1 MISAKKLIYKIVE
14 KISTLKGDISSL
26 NTSVSSLNT
35 SVSSLDTNCV
45 KKSDIVKTSHTTG
58 TITIGAGAKY
68 SNDFTFNKAG
78 YTPIALN
85 GQLLNWVSG
94 NTSKMNIYNEELT
107 GGGGSATVG
116 ISIQNLDSAQCQFTV
131 TFYITWVKA

>member
-35 SVSSLDTNCV
+35 SVSSLNTNCV
-45 KKSDIVKTSHTTG
+45 KKSDIVTTSHTTG
-58 TITIGAGAKY
+58 TITISAGAKY
-68 SNDFTFNKAG
+68 SQDFTFNKAG
-78 YTPIALN
+78 YIPIALN

-94 NTSKMNIYNEELT
+94 NTSKMNIYNEQMT
-107 GGGGSATVG
+107 GGSGSAVVG
-116 ISIQNLDSAQCQFTV
+116 ISIQNLDTVQCQFTV
-131 TFYITWVKA
+131 TFFITWLKA

>member
-35 SVSSLDTNCV
+35 SVSSLNTNCV
-45 KKSDIVKTSHTTG
+45 KRGDIVKTSHTTG

-68 SNDFTFNKAG
+68 SNDFTFLKAG
-78 YTPIALN
+78 YTPIAFN
-85 GQLLNWVSG
+85 GHLLNWISG
-94 NTSKMNIYNEELT
+94 STSQMNIYNEEMT
-107 GGGGSATVG
+107 GNSGAAAVG
-116 ISIQNLDSAQCQFTV
+116 ISIQNLDSAQCQFTI
-131 TFYITWVKA
+131 TFYITWAKL